1 MTPSKHPIALGLVG
15 CGVMGRRHVLGLKEL
30 KERGFQ
36 AFELEALCDLDVH
49 RAEELALVC
58 ESHLGR
64 RPKVFGDLEKM
75 LSELPSLEAID
86 LVTSPKTHHTLAK
99 LALEAG
105 LDVIVEKPIALTI
118 RAARLMVEE
127 ARSQGRVL
135 AVAENYRRDPQNR
148 LVKAVIESGMLGK
161 PYLVIQQSV
170 GGGNEIL
177 ITPWRHLKNEGGI
190 LIDMG
195 VHYADLLRYI
205 IGEVEEVYGFIALK
219 EKERVR
225 REGCL
230 IVERVYATAE
240 DTALGILRF
249 EGGAFGQ
256 WTEVHGAW
264 GEALWQRII
273 YCDKGSLKAPPDR
286 SGKPLEARGIRE
298 SLGNEAFMNIADK
311 ALDNITRRLFPGY
324 GLSYEMPFEQID
336 RKLIAIEL
344 YDFAESIR
352 YRRKPEVDGLEG
364 LKDLAL
370 SYALCEAA
378 MAGRPVA
385 PREVEEGLVEA
396 YQESINKALG
406 L

>member
-1 MTPSKHPIALGLVG
+1 MKPLKSPIALGIVG

-30 KERGFQ
+30 KERGLKV
-36 AFELEALCDLDVH
+36 FELEALCDLDVR

-64 RPKVFGDLEKM
+64 RPKVFSDYEKM
-75 LSELPSLEAID
+75 LSEFPRLEAID
-86 LVTSPKTHHTLAK
+86 IVTSPKTHHSLATLAFK
-99 LALEAG
+99 AG

-127 ARSQGRVL
+127 AHSKGRIL

-148 LVKAVIESGMLGK
+148 LVKAVIESGILGK
-161 PYLVIQQSV
+161 PYLVIQQSF
-170 GGGNEIL
+170 GGGNQIL

-195 VHYADLLRYI
+195 VHYADLLRYL

-219 EKERVR
+219 ETERVR
-225 REGCL
+225 REGSL
-230 IVERVYATAE
+230 IVERVQATAE

-264 GEALWQRII
+264 GEALWQRFIF
-273 YCDKGSLKAPPDR
+273 CDKGSLKAPPDR
-286 SGKPLEARGIRE
+286 SGKPLEARGTRGSIE
-298 SLGNEAFMNIADK
+298 NDALMNIADK
-311 ALDNITRRLFPGY
+311 ALDEITRKLFPGY
-324 GLSYEMPFEQID
+324 RLSYDMPFEQID

-352 YRRKPEVDGLEG
+352 YRRRPEVDGLEG

-378 MAGRPVA
+378 ISRRPVA